1 MQHLMQAQKH
11 ILIFNTLQ
19 RYNYKKLMQAIEI
32 ACRYGKNV
40 VILWRNSEYGS
51 KNQESRQ
58 ICYEDKSYN
67 HYSIGNML
75 LLLKKDHY

>member
-1 MQHLMQAQKH
+1 MQAQ
-11 ILIFNTLQ
+11 Q
-19 RYNYKKLMQAIEI
+19 MP
-32 ACRYGKNV
+32 CRSGKNV

-67 HYSIGNML
+67 HNSVGHVLFL
-75 LLLKKDHY
+75 LEKDHY

>member
-19 RYNYKKLMQAIEI
+19 MYSYKKLMQAIEI

-40 VILWRNSEYGS
+40 VILP
-51 KNQESRQ
+51 
-58 ICYEDKSYN
+58 
-67 HYSIGNML
+67 
-75 LLLKKDHY
+75 KK